1 MYPNARIPILQLSV
15 RSDYDPKIHMQ
26 LGRDLAYLRAEG
38 VVIIGSGL
46 SYHNLR
52 NLRNQQVAKVE
63 SAGFDQWLHETLTNE
78 DAASRTAGILDWEQA
93 PYARDAHPEEDHL
106 IPLMVALG
114 AAETEAATRI
124 YHQNDF
130 FGATTASSYQFG

>member
-1 MYPNARIPILQLSV
+1 MR
-15 RSDYDPKIHMQ
+15 
-26 LGRDLAYLRAEG
+26 
-38 VVIIGSGL
+38 
-46 SYHNLR
+46 
-52 NLRNQQVAKVE
+52 
-63 SAGFDQWLHETLTNE
+63 TLTNE

-93 PYARDAHPEEDHL
+93 PYSRDAHPEEDHL